1 MSSATWAGRGKR
13 RRAISNS
20 WLLAV
25 IGGVQA
31 MTESVTHYR
40 RIDRLKAQ
48 AYELG
53 LTNTDAKEFGK
64 LSKTATWE
72 SLLNFYEVGIE
83 EKQIVNALSTSVD
96 TPDWTNDGTF
106 PVCNFDAKISNG
118 CEFPVVGGPAAI
130 ACLFLVSIGCSYC
143 CFQ

>member
-1 MSSATWAGRGKR
+1 
-13 RRAISNS
+13 
-20 WLLAV
+20 
-25 IGGVQA
+25 

-106 PVCNFDAKISNG
+106 PVCNFDAKIST
-118 CEFPVVGGPAAI
+118 AASFLSWVDPLQLL
-130 ACLFLVSIGCSYC
+130 ACFLVSSDCSYC